1 MEALNE
7 VHTHCMG
14 IIHIKL
20 NEEDLRTAVKDDHV
34 MIEKGDDNQTRV
46 ITPSV
51 TKTLLQRLGL
61 KLLGVKDL
69 SVPDTFSPDR
79 VIETYGK
86 IPLRYLTLVD
96 KVCCQEKK

>member
-1 MEALNE
+1 
-7 VHTHCMG
+7 
-14 IIHIKL
+14 
-20 NEEDLRTAVKDDHV
+20 
-34 MIEKGDDNQTRV
+34 MIEKWDDNQTRV

-51 TKTLLQRLGL
+51 TKALPRLGL